1 MSEEISNDEFIIRRI
16 PPSRPE
22 IQLDYVT
29 MKDGD
34 RKRATSMALSLRT
47 GENGLSCSR
56 LTKTS
61 PKQLLAQVGVST
73 SDGWTVAIWKISEL
87 PIGLKVVI
95 TPSTPPD
102 LDPGHCE
109 IRPIDTYTRKIQSN
123 LAKASTIL
131 SVEDIESLKPGDI
144 PTWPSE
150 KT

>member
-16 PPSRPE
+16 PPSKPE

-29 MKDGD
+29 TKDGD
-34 RKRATSMALSLRT
+34 RKRATSIALALRA
-47 GENGLSCSR
+47 GEIGLSCSR
-56 LTKTS
+56 LKETS

-73 SDGWTVAIWKISEL
+73 LDGWTVAIWKISEL
-87 PIGLKVVI
+87 PIGLKVEI
-95 TPSTPPD
+95 TPSVPPD

-123 LAKASTIL
+123 LAKSSTIL

-144 PTWPSE
+144 PAWPPE